1 MQLSPRIRSD
11 YERRY
16 NRVNG
21 THVSEC
27 KRLLGEV
34 LRKEW
39 GFDGLVMSDW
49 YGTYSVDVAL
59 NAGLDLEMPG
69 PPRWRS
75 PMLVN
80 HALTARK
87 LLTSTLDER
96 ARTVLKFVHK
106 MAHVSP
112 DVVFGDGEERTRDDP
127 KDRVFNREV
136 AAKAAV
142 LLKNER
148 KVLPLSGE
156 SYKGKKVLVVG
167 PNAQARVISGGG
179 SAFLKPSYVVT
190 PWEGITAAAKSA
202 DLDVRY
208 QVGCYGSLIH
218 FPCTPYKH

>member
-1 MQLSPRIRSD
+1 MDFYWNSSD
-11 YERRY
+11 FRRRY

-49 YGTYSVDVAL
+49 YGTYSVDIAL

-75 PMLVN
+75 PVLVN

-87 LLTSTLDER
+87 LLTSTLDAR
-96 ARTVLKFVHK
+96 ASTVLKFVHK
-106 MAHVSP
+106 MAQVSP
-112 DVVFGDGEERTRDDP
+112 DVVFGDGKERTRDDP
-127 KDRVFNREV
+127 KDREFNREV
-136 AAKAAV
+136 AAKAVV

-148 KVLPLSGE
+148 GVLPLGGE
-156 SYKGKKVLVVG
+156 KWKGKKVLVVG

-190 PWEGITAAAKSA
+190 PWDGVTAAAKPA
-202 DLDVRY
+202 GLDVQY
-208 QVGCYGSLIH
+208 QVGCYGRSFHSTQNKIV
-218 FPCTPYKH
+218 